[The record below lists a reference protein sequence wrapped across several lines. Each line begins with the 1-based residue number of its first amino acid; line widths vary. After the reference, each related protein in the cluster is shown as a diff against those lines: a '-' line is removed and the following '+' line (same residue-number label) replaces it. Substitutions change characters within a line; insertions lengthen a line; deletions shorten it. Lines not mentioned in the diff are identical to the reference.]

1 MRMVGEKWD
10 LVVAGAGPAGCTLAA
25 KVAAAGSKVLVLGN
39 AEEPGRGRDWV
50 IDVEKTVFDV
60 AGVPFPVKD
69 ALRDEC
75 ESEVMLSPVA
85 GHEIKLLP
93 APIVPIRNGVYVR
106 QLATWASEK
115 GARVQEGCTVLGPVM
130 EAGAVT
136 GVHYRGIS
144 GGEATA
150 SAPVVADCT
159 GIVGAVRRDTPSDWV
174 LNGEVDPSD
183 IVLARREV
191 RKVDVDKAAEEVEMG
206 RIRSKVRTGIVSGI
220 GTYSTQLYYLDLDKG
235 YIDIL
240 VGIKP
245 NPNLP
250 TPDDW
255 FRQKMEQWPF
265 VGEKIF
271 GDGGPIP
278 IRRTWD
284 SLVGDGLVVLGDCA
298 CQVIPA
304 HGSGAASALIAAD
317 LVSKTVI
324 RALGEGRYDRS
335 ALWDYCHAFQSGRGA
350 LLAYFDVMRKHTDN
364 VGPKDVDKMIKYG
377 ILGAEE
383 NYSGMVPELYELGV
397 AGALKKAVKGIP
409 ALHILAGFAGA
420 SMRANKLMKH
430 YQEYPEKYSAQA
442 LSAWISG
449 LSGLY

>member
-1 MRMVGEKWD
+1 MRALEENWD
-10 LVVAGAGPAGCTLAA
+10 LVIAGAGPAGCTLAA
-25 KVAAAGSKVLVLGN
+25 KVGAAGTNVLVLEK
-39 AEEPGRGRDWV
+39 AEEPGRGRDWIV
-50 IDVEKTVFDV
+50 DVEKTVFDS
-60 AGVPFPVKD
+60 ADVPYPVQD

-85 GHEIKLLP
+85 GHEVTLLA
-93 APIVPIRNGVYVR
+93 APIVPIRNGVYMR
-106 QLATWASEK
+106 QLAANAVEK
-115 GARVQEGCTVLGPVM
+115 GAEIRTGCTVLGPIT
-130 EAGAVT
+130 EDNAVK
-136 GVHYRGIS
+136 GVRYRDIN
-144 GGEATA
+144 GGESTA
-150 SAPVVADCT
+150 YAHVVADCT
-159 GIVGAVRRDTPSDWV
+159 GLVGAVRRYSLPDWGLSKDV
-174 LNGEVDPSD
+174 GASD

-191 RKVDVDKAAEEVEMG
+191 RMVNVEAASAEVQKG
-206 RIRSKVRTGIVSGI
+206 SIRNKVRTGIVSGV

-265 VGEKIF
+265 VGDKIF

-304 HGSGAASALIAAD
+304 HGSGTASALIAAD
-317 LVSKTVI
+317 LASKTVG
-324 RALGEGRYDRS
+324 RALSEGRYDRS

-350 LLAYFDVMRKHTDN
+350 LLAYFDVMRKHTDT

-420 SMRANKLMKH
+420 GMRANKLMKH
-430 YQEYPEKYSAQA
+430 YQEYPEKYSVQA